1 MRLRAIKTA
10 FFFIAT
16 IAALG
21 VASARAADCGE
32 SADGFNEWL
41 ASFKQ
46 VALNDGISQQVVELG
61 SGRGRL

>member
-1 MRLRAIKTA
+1 MRLRPIKTA

-16 IAALG
+16 VLALG

-32 SADGFNEWL
+32 SADGFNQWL

-46 VALNDGISQQVVELG
+46 VALKNGISQQVVDFG
-61 SGRGRL
+61 SGRRHL

>member
-16 IAALG
+16 VAALG

-46 VALNDGISQQVVELG
+46 VALKDGISQQVVDFG
-61 SGRGRL
+61 SGRRHL